1 MNKDRIKFETECR
14 NAARELELKKERL
27 FVAKD
32 MSRWEINQD
41 EARLIPRSQLLEDK
55 VLAFKVMLDNV
66 SSFQRKLFHF
76 QRKRNKCDIKIIC
89 LLI

>member
-1 MNKDRIKFETECR
+1 MNKDRIKFESECR

-66 SSFQRKLFHF
+66 IPFRENYFIFKGNETSAISK
-76 QRKRNKCDIKIIC
+76 
-89 LLI
+89 